1 MIAPAVGV
9 AAATADVL
17 AMPTVVSAD
26 CVATTLMQMTL
37 IAVTPDIVEL
47 DGART
52 RSAFN
57 VNAIAETRTHSY
69 WW

>member
-26 CVATTLMQMTL
+26 CVATALMQMTL

-47 DGART
+47 DRART
-52 RSAFN
+52 RSALN